1 MTRNLV
7 TALPILLTALSTAL
21 AGQDPDYVVR
31 RVNQPVYLAPD
42 GSVSRLR
49 LGNPSTTSRG
59 PRVHSG
65 PGRFTVGVVLSDGC
79 IQPHSVEHS
88 IEVDTITITL
98 FVNAPA
104 TCAELMSLREYFV
117 TVTGLKPHHY
127 LLRLYIEGRGG
138 RGGKASG
145 AAPRLTAD
153 AYAL

>member
-7 TALPILLTALSTAL
+7 AALLVPLLALSAVL
-21 AGQDPDYVVR
+21 AGQGPDWAVR
-31 RVNQPVYLAPD
+31 RVNQPVYVAPD
-42 GSVSRLR
+42 GSISMLR
-49 LGNPSTTSRG
+49 VGNPSTSSRG
-59 PRVHSG
+59 LRVYSG
-65 PGRFTVGVVLSDGC
+65 AGRFTIGLVLSDGC
-79 IQPHSVEHS
+79 MKPHSVEHS
-88 IEVDTITITL
+88 FEVDTITITL

-104 TCAELMSLREYFV
+104 TCAELTSLREYFV
-117 TVTGLKPHHY
+117 TVTGLTPHHY